1 MIKNGKFFQSP
12 PKSGETFKELF
23 IHATTAGV
31 GRPANK
37 DGFPIGPWTPELLAD
52 AISQIDANRKG
63 VDLRTVQLWFENNK
77 RGIGPTNIRWLA
89 IVFGCA
95 DPEGT
100 SEWQVELSASQS
112 RLKARR
118 KQKGK
123 AESRGEQP
131 VFDANQAAEPHTPA
145 GPQNAPHI
153 PKLDQANAPEALDA
167 TGSPPRQRFN
177 LARASEALFNGR
189 SSLNLPVAVWTTGGV
204 LWFLAFIFGVHSVTY
219 SPVEGLDKE
228 VGFYWSLSWTVGE
241 MAVLPLFLILVSELL
256 TFWKE
261 ERRPS
266 LAVTKTSIRE
276 SNSWAQKVESFSFSY
291 WAIFLI
297 CFLIIFALQWYGVY
311 LRPLLESNSENPMV
325 DWILVSISRPDVM
338 STSEAIFVSMLA
350 FLFSGMIYWFYFIGL
365 LLLYTLA
372 NDFYRIFIN
381 PELQPSEIYQRKVRA
396 NGTKIMT
403 GVFRCVVLGILLATC
418 IKVNAAY
425 LISDGETMIDWLL
438 GDALTALGV
447 KSDGWS
453 WLEQNPSP
461 FFTSF
466 LLTFITCFVFFACF
480 AQIYWVL
487 DGSASSKEG
496 QSLRG
501 NSQVQWLVGQVKALW
516 FKMVSVVVLLAVNF
530 MVVGKFYGFSILLF
544 GSVVISAYSLLWRTR
559 APEEK
564 LKQASEFN

>member
-12 PKSGETFKELF
+12 PKSGKTFKELF
-23 IHATTAGV
+23 IHATTTGV

-37 DGFPIGPWTPELLAD
+37 DGYPIGPWTPELLAD

-89 IVFGCA
+89 MVFGCR

-118 KQKGK
+118 KQKEK
-123 AESRGEQP
+123 AGGLGEQP
-131 VFDANQAAEPHTPA
+131 ALDVNQAAEP
-145 GPQNAPHI
+145 QNVPHA
-153 PKLDQANAPEALDA
+153 PKLDQAAAPKAPDA
-167 TGSPPRQRFN
+167 ENVPPKQRFN

-189 SSLNLPVAVWTTGGV
+189 SSLNLPVAIWTTGGV

-219 SPVEGLDKE
+219 NPVEGLDKE
-228 VGFYWSLSWTVGE
+228 VGFYWSISWTVGE

-261 ERRPS
+261 ERLPS
-266 LAVTKTSIRE
+266 LAVTKTSIE
-276 SNSWAQKVESFSFSY
+276 ANNSWEQKVGSFSFSY
-291 WAIFLI
+291 WAIFII
-297 CFLIIFALQWYGVY
+297 CFLGIFFIQWYGIY

-325 DWILVSISRPDVM
+325 DWILVTISRPEIM
-338 STSEAIFVSMLA
+338 SISEAIFVSMFA
-350 FLFSGMIYWFYFIGL
+350 FLYSGMIYWFYFIGL

-372 NDFYRIFIN
+372 NDFYRIYIN
-381 PELQPSEIYQRKVRA
+381 PELQPNEIYQRKMRA

-403 GVFRCVVLGILLATC
+403 GIFRCVVLGILLATC

-425 LISDGETMIDWLL
+425 LISDGETILDWLI

-447 KSDGWS
+447 NSDGWS

-487 DGSASSKEG
+487 DGCFPSKEG
-496 QSLRG
+496 QSLKG
-501 NSQVQWLVGQVKALW
+501 NSQVQRLVSQVKALW

-564 LKQASEFN
+564 LKQAHELN